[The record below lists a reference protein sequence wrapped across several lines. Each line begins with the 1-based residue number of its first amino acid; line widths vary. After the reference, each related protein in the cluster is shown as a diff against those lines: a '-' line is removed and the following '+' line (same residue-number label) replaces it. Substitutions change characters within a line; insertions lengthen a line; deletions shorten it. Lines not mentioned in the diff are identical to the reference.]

1 VGRLAFLPRADVQSV
16 RLNEF
21 SGTMSKSAPGSVPCT
36 IFLLMLTDLLPR
48 PLDDSLAL
56 IS

>member
-1 VGRLAFLPRADVQSV
+1 
-16 RLNEF
+16 
-21 SGTMSKSAPGSVPCT
+21 MSKSAPGSVLCT

>member
-1 VGRLAFLPRADVQSV
+1 
-16 RLNEF
+16 
-21 SGTMSKSAPGSVPCT
+21 MSKSAPGSVPCT